1 MSETVYLTVYKNGV
15 AVSNTLSYSIESY
28 AYSKQTSTDENL
40 TNLLE
45 AMMKYGNSA
54 YAYVN

>member
-1 MSETVYLTVYKNGV
+1 MSEPVYLTVYENDE

-28 AYSKQTSTDENL
+28 AYSKQTSTDTNL

-54 YAYVN
+54 CAYAN